1 MSGGGAESGTRSGA
15 GMQTG
20 SSIEVNL
27 VLFADLR
34 RLLPR
39 GHDGRF
45 ALTVPAGSTVADVV
59 AASGLGFDPDEQLKA
74 GINGESAA
82 MDAAVNAG
90 DEVVLFS
97 PMEGG

>member
-1 MSGGGAESGTRSGA
+1 MSDTEIGAN
-15 GMQTG
+15 
-20 SSIEVNL
+20 IEVTL

-34 RLLPR
+34 RLIPR

-45 ALTVPAGSTVADVV
+45 RITVPAGSTVADLV
-59 AASGLGFDPDEQLKA
+59 AASGLAFQPDEQLRA
-74 GINGESAA
+74 GINGETASL
-82 MDAAVNAG
+82 DATLRAG

>member
-1 MSGGGAESGTRSGA
+1 MSGTVL
-15 GMQTG
+15 G
-20 SSIEVNL
+20 SNIEVRL

-34 RLLPR
+34 RVLPR

-45 ALTVPAGSTVADVV
+45 TLTVPDGSTVADLVV
-59 AASGLGFDPDEQLKA
+59 ASGLGFAPDEQLKA
-74 GINGESAA
+74 GINGDSVEL
-82 MDAAVNAG
+82 DAPVHAG

>member
-1 MSGGGAESGTRSGA
+1 MSDADV
-15 GMQTG
+15 G
-20 SSIEVNL
+20 SSIEVRL

-34 RLLPR
+34 RLLPA

-45 ALTVPAGSTVADVV
+45 ALTVPDGATVADLV
-59 AASGLGFDPDEQLKA
+59 AASGLGFRPNEELRI
-74 GINGESAA
+74 GINGDSAT
-82 MDAAVNAG
+82 MDAVLHAG

>member
-1 MSGGGAESGTRSGA
+1 MSGPGVD
-15 GMQTG
+15 
-20 SSIEVNL
+20 SSIEVRL

-34 RLLPR
+34 RLLPP

-45 ALTVPAGSTVADVV
+45 TLTVPGGSTVADLV
-59 AASGLGFDPDEQLKA
+59 AASGLAFRPNEELRVGV
-74 GINGESAA
+74 NGESRDLTAPLH
-82 MDAAVNAG
+82 AG

>member
-1 MSGGGAESGTRSGA
+1 MSDTHAGSGT
-15 GMQTG
+15 QTG
-20 SSIEVNL
+20 SSIQVNL

-39 GHDGRF
+39 GHNGRF
-45 ALTVPAGSTVADVV
+45 ALTVPAGSTVADLV

-74 GINGESAA
+74 GINGESVGL
-82 MDAAVNAG
+82 DAAVSDG

>member
-1 MSGGGAESGTRSGA
+1 MSGT
-15 GMQTG
+15 QTG
-20 SSIEVNL
+20 SSIEVHL

-45 ALTVPAGSTVADVV
+45 VLTVPAGSTVADLV
-59 AASGLGFDPDEQLKA
+59 AASGLGFDADEQLKA
-74 GINGESAA
+74 GINGESVGL
-82 MDAAVNAG
+82 DASVSDG

>member
-1 MSGGGAESGTRSGA
+1 MSGT
-15 GMQTG
+15 QTG
-20 SSIEVNL
+20 SSIEVRL

-45 ALTVPAGSTVADVV
+45 TLTVPAGATVADLV

-74 GINGESAA
+74 GINGESVA
-82 MDAAVNAG
+82 MDAPVNEG

-97 PMEGG
+97 PMEGR

>member
-1 MSGGGAESGTRSGA
+1 MADTETGTD
-15 GMQTG
+15 
-20 SSIEVNL
+20 VHVHL

-34 RLLPR
+34 RLLPP

-45 ALTVPAGSTVADVV
+45 TLTVPAGSTVADLVL
-59 AASGLGFDPDEQLKA
+59 ASGLAFTTDDQLRA
-74 GINGESAA
+74 GINGDSAA
-82 MDAAVNAG
+82 LDSPVHAG

>member
-1 MSGGGAESGTRSGA
+1 MIAASNWEGETMPGTEI
-15 GMQTG
+15 G
-20 SSIEVNL
+20 STIQVNL

-34 RLLPR
+34 RLLPQ

-45 ALTVPAGSTVADVV
+45 TIAVPAGSTVADLV
-59 AASGLGFDPDEQLKA
+59 AASGLGFDRDEQLKA
-74 GINGESAA
+74 GINGESVEL
-82 MDAAVNAG
+82 DAQVNAG

>member
-1 MSGGGAESGTRSGA
+1 MPGT
-15 GMQTG
+15 QTE
-20 SSIEVNL
+20 SSIEVKL

-34 RLLPR
+34 RLLPQ

-45 ALTVPAGSTVADVV
+45 TLAVPAGTTVADLV

-74 GINGESAA
+74 GINGESVGLAA
-82 MDAAVNAG
+82 PLNAG

>member
-1 MSGGGAESGTRSGA
+1 MSGTEL
-15 GMQTG
+15 G
-20 SSIEVNL
+20 SNIEVRL

-34 RLLPR
+34 RVLPR

-45 ALTVPAGSTVADVV
+45 TLTVPEGSTVADLV
-59 AASGLGFDPDEQLKA
+59 AASGLGFAPDEQLKA
-74 GINGESAA
+74 GINGDSVEL
-82 MDAAVNAG
+82 DAPVHAG